1 MKIVLATRN
10 RKKVEEIRRV
20 MEGKGIS
27 FLTLDDFPDCPEVDE
42 DRDSFQGNAGKK
54 AEAVA
59 HFCGLPALADDS
71 GLVVDAL
78 GGAPGVYSARYA
90 GPEATDLSN
99 AEKVLDGLRG
109 VSGGKRSARFEC
121 VLAFV
126 EPGKDTHYYS
136 GRVEG
141 VIAAAPAG
149 ENGFGY
155 DPVFIPADGD
165 GQRTFAQMAA
175 HEKDSM
181 SHRGRALASFA
192 DSF

>member
-27 FLTLDDFPDCPEVDE
+27 FLSLDDFPECPEVVE
-42 DRDSFQGNAGKK
+42 DRDTFEGNAGKK

-59 HFCGLPALADDS
+59 AFCGLPALADDS
-71 GLVVDAL
+71 GLAVDAL

-90 GPEATDLSN
+90 GPDATDQEN
-99 AEKVLDGLRG
+99 FNKVLEGLAG
-109 VSGGKRSARFEC
+109 VVGEKRSARFEC
-121 VLAFV
+121 VLAFAA
-126 EPGKDTHYYS
+126 PGEETRYHA

-141 VIAAAPAG
+141 VIATIPQG

-155 DPVFIPADGD
+155 DPVFKPEG
-165 GQRTFAQMAA
+165 GERTFAQMAA
-175 HEKDSM
+175 HEKDAM
-181 SHRGRALASFA
+181 SHRGRALALFA